1 MRDDR
6 GKATRRVSNVRHN
19 AIRIWEVSLLLLLP
33 PPSSY
38 EVVESSR
45 VDSLPGRGIAGYVED
60 AHRLPDALL
69 CRETMV
75 AVARPSRCREIVGT
89 LRTGNIASSYS
100 CVMEYNRNMA
110 GRVRNTTIRVDSIS
124 DARETKRK
132 GMFRENVS
140 SLEIEQEEKKSR
152 LESRFDTESRRLN
165 FGRVVENRRLR
176 MRVNFKDFVRR
187 RRRIDWNDKR
197 VTRSFLSRKARCI
210 LRRILVIIGEWI
222 AWMMNIFLDDT
233 YSINFQDT
241 SSFKDS
247 LSSLGTLC
255 RRYNTFYM

>member
-1 MRDDR
+1 MMLLTSFHRIYRNTLEDIPFEEDENLEESKQRGERLAKNAWRQREGDTPRVKCQTQRDKDLR
-6 GKATRRVSNVRHN
+6 SVPPPP
-19 AIRIWEVSLLLLLP
+19 P

-75 AVARPSRCREIVGT
+75 AVAQPSRCREIVGT

-132 GMFRENVS
+132 RMFRENVS
-140 SLEIEQEEKKSR
+140 SLEMERNKRRKS
-152 LESRFDTESRRLN
+152 LAWKAVSILN
-165 FGRVVENRRLR
+165 RGDSISVELLR
-176 MRVNFKDFVRR
+176 IVDC
-187 RRRIDWNDKR
+187 
-197 VTRSFLSRKARCI
+197 AC
-210 LRRILVIIGEWI
+210 
-222 AWMMNIFLDDT
+222 A
-233 YSINFQDT
+233 
-241 SSFKDS
+241 
-247 LSSLGTLC
+247 
-255 RRYNTFYM
+255 

>member
-1 MRDDR
+1 MILLTSFHRIYRNTLEDIPFEEDENLEESKQRGERLAKNAWRQREGDTPRVKCQTQRDKDLR
-6 GKATRRVSNVRHN
+6 SVP
-19 AIRIWEVSLLLLLP
+19 P
-33 PPSSY
+33 PPSPSY

-100 CVMEYNRNMA
+100 RLVMEYNRNMA

-132 GMFRENVS
+132 RMFRENVS
-140 SLEIEQEEKKSR
+140 SLEMKRNKREK
-152 LESRFDTESRRLN
+152 
-165 FGRVVENRRLR
+165 V
-176 MRVNFKDFVRR
+176 
-187 RRRIDWNDKR
+187 
-197 VTRSFLSRKARCI
+197 
-210 LRRILVIIGEWI
+210 
-222 AWMMNIFLDDT
+222 
-233 YSINFQDT
+233 
-241 SSFKDS
+241 
-247 LSSLGTLC
+247 SLGKPF
-255 RRYNTFYM
+255 RYWIEATQFRSSCWESSIAHARKFQGFCKEKEKDWLKR